1 MMPQTANL
9 GVVIIMRFILTALIF
24 LFGLFDL
31 MMALNFLLNP
41 ATTAV
46 GFGIS
51 TNGIQGLSTLR
62 ADFTAFFG
70 VVAACMMIGAWRRNA
85 DLLLVPA
92 AVMGIAVTVR
102 AASLA
107 VDGTYPGWQVPML
120 VEALHVILLIAAW
133 RVLPHHRIEELTS

>member
-1 MMPQTANL
+1 
-9 GVVIIMRFILTALIF
+9 MRFVLTALIF

-41 ATTAV
+41 AGTAV

-51 TNGIQGLSTLR
+51 PNGVQGLSTLR

-92 AVMGIAVTVR
+92 AVMAIAVTVR
-102 AASLA
+102 GLSLA
-107 VDGTYPGWQVPML
+107 IDGTYPGWQVPML
-120 VEALHVILLIAAW
+120 VEALHVVLLAAAW

>member
-1 MMPQTANL
+1 
-9 GVVIIMRFILTALIF
+9 MRIALTALVF

-31 MMALNFLLNP
+31 FMGLNFLFNP
-41 ATTAV
+41 QVTAQ
-46 GFGIS
+46 GFGLAPAG
-51 TNGIQGLSTLR
+51 TQGLSTLR

-92 AVMGIAVTVR
+92 ALMGTAVSVR
-102 AASLA
+102 ALSLSL
-107 VDGTYPGWQVPML
+107 DGSYPGWQVPML
-120 VEALHVILLIAAW
+120 VEITHVILLIAAW

>member
-1 MMPQTANL
+1 
-9 GVVIIMRFILTALIF
+9 MRFVLTALIF

-31 MMALNFLLNP
+31 MIGLSFLLNP
-41 ATTAV
+41 AEAAV

-51 TNGIQGLSTLR
+51 ANGLQGLSTIR

-70 VVAACMMIGAWRRNA
+70 VVAVCMMIGAWRRNG

-102 AASLA
+102 GLSLA
-107 VDGTYPGWQVPML
+107 IDGTYPGWHVPMV
-120 VEALHVILLIAAW
+120 VEALHVVLLVAAW

>member
-1 MMPQTANL
+1 
-9 GVVIIMRFILTALIF
+9 MRFVLTALIF

-41 ATTAV
+41 AGTAV

-51 TNGIQGLSTLR
+51 PNGVQGLSTLR

-70 VVAACMMIGAWRRNA
+70 VVAACMMIGAWRRNG

-92 AVMGIAVTVR
+92 AVMAIAVTVR
-102 AASLA
+102 GLSLA
-107 VDGTYPGWQVPML
+107 IDGTYPGWQVPML
-120 VEALHVILLIAAW
+120 VEALHVALLVAAW
-133 RVLPHHRIEELTS
+133 RVLPHHRIAELTS